1 MTYKRIVILI
11 LALAMIVLIAGCKAN
26 TESEGEITDEETTD
40 TVTTLDDGM
49 RETLIYYQTDSGYL
63 VPVMRRIP
71 WEEGIAKAAIRRTM
85 NTPDNQ
91 MDMLDMGLQALLP
104 AEAGIN
110 GMSISDT
117 GLATLDLNAACMN
130 YTDALR
136 ESNMVR
142 GVVDMLTEFPAIDS
156 VQFVFDGEKKESL
169 PYGTRVGNPI
179 EHCDLNPEIGEDT
192 DLGGAKVT
200 VFFHTAGLNQF
211 DYLVP
216 VTRYTAGDAASI
228 ETAIGE
234 LLRGPKDSAE
244 LALAVPDGT
253 VLNEVRTDSDG
264 VTFIDFSNQFNALE
278 DSPYAESMV
287 MRSIMMTAKAFPGV
301 SEVRVT
307 VDGKDYP
314 GSDFYSIPTFANE
327 Y

>member
-1 MTYKRIVILI
+1 MTFKRIMICV
-11 LALAMIVLIAGCKAN
+11 LALAVIFAIAGCKVN
-26 TESEGEITDEETTD
+26 TESEGEIEGEPEQETSQF
-40 TVTTLDDGM
+40 DDGM

-71 WEEGIAKAAIRRTM
+71 WEEGIAKAALRKTM

-91 MDMLDMGLQALLP
+91 MEMLDMGLEALLP
-104 AEAGIN
+104 ANATVN
-110 GMSISDT
+110 GMNIEE
-117 GLATLDLNAACMN
+117 GLATLDLNAACMT
-130 YTDALR
+130 YADALR

-142 GVVDMLTEFPAIDS
+142 GVVDMLTEFPAIDE
-156 VQFVFDGEKKESL
+156 VQFVFDGQVRDTL
-169 PYGTRVGNPI
+169 PYGTKVSAPI
-179 EHCDLNPEIGEDT
+179 EHCDLNPEVGEGIDV
-192 DLGGAKVT
+192 GGAKVT

-216 VTRYTAGDAASI
+216 VTRYTLDDTATI
-228 ETAIGE
+228 ETAITE
-234 LLRGPKDSAE
+234 LLKGPKDSAE
-244 LALAVPDGT
+244 LTLAVPEGT

-264 VTFIDFSNQFNALE
+264 VTFIDFSNEFEALE
-278 DSPYAESMV
+278 QSPYTESMV
-287 MRSIMMTAKAFPGV
+287 MRSIMMTAKAFPGITDV
-301 SEVRVT
+301 YVT

>member
-11 LALAMIVLIAGCKAN
+11 LALAMIALIAGCRAN
-26 TESEGEITDEETTD
+26 TESEGEITEEPDMETG
-40 TVTTLDDGM
+40 TLDDGM

-104 AEAGIN
+104 AEASIN
-110 GMSISDT
+110 GMSINDT

-142 GVVDMLTEFPAIDS
+142 GVVDMLTEFPAIDR
-156 VQFVFDGEKKESL
+156 VQFVFDGETKEEL

-179 EHCDLNPEIGEDT
+179 EHCDLNPEIGEDA
-192 DLGGAKVT
+192 DVGGAKVT
-200 VFFHTAGLNQF
+200 VFFHTAGLSQF

-216 VTRYTAGDAASI
+216 VTRYTSTDAASI
-228 ETAIGE
+228 ETAITE
-234 LLRGPKDSAE
+234 LLRGPKDSTQ

-301 SEVRVT
+301 TDVRVT

>member
-11 LALAMIVLIAGCKAN
+11 LALAMIALIAGCRTN
-26 TESEGEITDEETTD
+26 TESEGEITEEPDMETGTP
-40 TVTTLDDGM
+40 DDGM

-104 AEAGIN
+104 ADAGIN
-110 GMSISDT
+110 GMSISDD
-117 GLATLDLNAACMN
+117 GLATLDLNAGCMD

-142 GVVDMLTEFPAIDS
+142 GVVDMLTEFPAIDR
-156 VQFVFDGEKKESL
+156 VQFVFDGEVKEEL
-169 PYGTRVGNPI
+169 PYGTRVGDPI
-179 EHCDLNPEIGEDT
+179 EHCDLNPEIGEDA
-192 DLGGAKVT
+192 DVDGAKVT
-200 VFFHTAGLNQF
+200 VFFHTAGLSQF

-216 VTRYTAGDAASI
+216 VTRYTSADAASI
-228 ETAIGE
+228 ETAIAE
-234 LLRGPKDSAE
+234 LLRGPKDSTQ

-287 MRSIMMTAKAFPGV
+287 MRSIMMTAKAFPSV
-301 SEVRVT
+301 TDVRVT